1 MSVSCTG
8 KIRFETFAGA
18 NRAARRALRK
28 GRDGRALA
36 AYACRECHG
45 FHVGSH
51 TGRRVRPTDRERKAF
66 IGGYDRS
73 ADRLS
78 EDDQGES
85 G

>member
-18 NRAARRALRK
+18 NRAARRARRGK
-28 GRDGRALA
+28 GDRALR

-45 FHVGSH
+45 FHVGSSAK
-51 TGRRVRPTDRERKAF
+51 TPASRQRRAS
-66 IGGYDRS
+66 IGGYGRR
-73 ADRLS
+73 AHRLS
-78 EDDQGES
+78 EDDLDES